1 MLPLSSH
8 PRTPALPSMSLVL
21 APLLA
26 LLLGLSETQVL
37 EELATP
43 CFPMS
48 GLHCLTEF
56 PACHSVDR

>member
-1 MLPLSSH
+1 MLALSSH

-21 APLLA
+21 TGLLA

-43 CFPMS
+43 CFPILGS
-48 GLHCLTEF
+48 TAS
-56 PACHSVDR
+56 PSSQPVIQ